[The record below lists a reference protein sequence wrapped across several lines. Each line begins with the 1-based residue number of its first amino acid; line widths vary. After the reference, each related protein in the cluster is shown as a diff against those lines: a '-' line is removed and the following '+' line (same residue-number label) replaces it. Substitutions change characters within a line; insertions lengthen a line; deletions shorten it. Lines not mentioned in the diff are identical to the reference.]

1 MTDMAIA
8 QPATA
13 PTGLRTTII
22 ETLIDVAEGMGAT
35 LHHPLSDDMV
45 LLESGLD
52 SLGFAILVARLEE
65 ELGWDPFTLSDSP
78 YYPTRLGE
86 FVAFY
91 EANQP

>member
-1 MTDMAIA
+1 MSDGEQAVLGRTD
-8 QPATA
+8 
-13 PTGLRTTII
+13 LRGII
-22 ETLIDVAEGMGAT
+22 LNALLEVAESSGAEIRQ
-35 LHHPLSDDMV
+35 PLTDETV

-65 ELGWDPFTLSDSP
+65 DLGWDPFTLSDEP
-78 YYPTRLGE
+78 FYPTRFGE